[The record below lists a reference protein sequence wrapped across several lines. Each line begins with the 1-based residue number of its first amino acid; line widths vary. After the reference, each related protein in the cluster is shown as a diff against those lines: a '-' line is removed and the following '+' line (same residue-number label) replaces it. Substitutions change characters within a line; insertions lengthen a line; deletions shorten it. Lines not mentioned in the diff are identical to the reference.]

1 MNNVAVAAAPRSV
14 ASRIGQKL
22 HTWGYYA
29 SVLGFRQTL
38 LLQTARLLRKPV
50 VGLRIP
56 GIPYPVQCR
65 PTNSDRFTLGQVFI
79 ERDSD
84 VSLTQEPR
92 FIIDGGANV
101 GYASIVFA
109 NKYPRAQII
118 AVEPE
123 VGNYRLAA
131 ENCRTYPN
139 VRVIQGGIWTSD
151 SPLVIGNPQAE
162 SWSFKVREVE
172 HTTANAIKGY
182 TIATLLSQSGF
193 ETIDLLKL
201 DIEGAEEHIFSA
213 TDTAWLDHVR
223 VLVIE
228 THGERAEH
236 AVKTALLKR
245 TFTQS
250 QQGEKLIFVNRAFS
264 SVHES

>member
-1 MNNVAVAAAPRSV
+1 MNNFAAPPISRVRTFSV
-14 ASRIGQKL
+14 KHKI
-22 HTWGYYA
+22 HTWRYYA

-38 LLQTARLLRKPV
+38 LLQTARVLRRRV
-50 VGLRIP
+50 VSLWIP
-56 GIPYPVQCR
+56 GILYPVLCR

-79 ERDSD
+79 EHDSD
-84 VSLTQEPR
+84 VALTREPH

-123 VGNYRLAA
+123 ADNYRLAA
-131 ENCRTYPN
+131 ENCRVYPN

-151 SPLVIGNPQAE
+151 VPLVIGNPQAE
-162 SWSFKVREVE
+162 SWSFKVREVQQA
-172 HTTANAIKGY
+172 TPDTMRGY
-182 TIATLLSQSGF
+182 SIATLLAQSGCDA
-193 ETIDLLKL
+193 IDLLKL

-213 TDTAWLDHVR
+213 SDTAWIDHVR

-228 THGERAEH
+228 THGEVSEH
-236 AVKTALLKR
+236 AVKTALATR
-245 TFTQS
+245 AFTQS
-250 QQGEKLIFVNRAFS
+250 QQGEKLIFVNQAFS
-264 SVHES
+264 

>member
-1 MNNVAVAAAPRSV
+1 MNNVAVPVKPRSV
-14 ASRIGQKL
+14 ASRIGHKL
-22 HTWGYYA
+22 HTWRYYT

-38 LLQTARLLRKPV
+38 LLQTARVLRKPV
-50 VGLRIP
+50 VRLRIP
-56 GIPYPVQCR
+56 GIPYPVTCR

-84 VSLTQEPR
+84 VTMEVAPR

-109 NKYPRAQII
+109 NKYPHAQII

-123 VGNYRLAA
+123 LDNYRLAA
-131 ENCRTYPN
+131 ENCRIYPN

-172 HTTANAIKGY
+172 QATPNAIHGY
-182 TIATLLSQSGF
+182 TIATLLAQSGF
-193 ETIDLLKL
+193 DMIDLLKL
-201 DIEGAEEHIFSA
+201 DIEGAEEQIFSA
-213 TDTAWLDHVR
+213 SDTGWLDHVR

-236 AVKTALLKR
+236 AVKMALAAR
-245 TFTQS
+245 TFTQT
-250 QQGEKLIFVNRAFS
+250 QQGEKLIFVNRACS
-264 SVHES
+264 SAHES

>member
-1 MNNVAVAAAPRSV
+1 MNNVAVPVMPRSV
-14 ASRIGQKL
+14 ASRVGQKL
-22 HTWGYYA
+22 HTWRYYA

-38 LLQTARLLRKPV
+38 LLQTARVLRKPV
-50 VGLRIP
+50 VSLRIP
-56 GIPYPVQCR
+56 GIPYPVMCR

-84 VSLTQEPR
+84 VSLTHAPR

-109 NKYPRAQII
+109 NKYPHAQII

-123 VGNYRLAA
+123 VANYRLAVD
-131 ENCRTYPN
+131 NCSVYPN
-139 VRVIQGGIWTSD
+139 VHVILGGIWTSD
-151 SPLVIGNPQAE
+151 SQLVIGNPQAD
-162 SWSFKVREVE
+162 SWSFKVAEVQ
-172 HTTANAIKGY
+172 HTTDNAIKGY
-182 TIATLLSQSGF
+182 TISTLLSQSGF

-213 TDTAWLDHVR
+213 SDTAWIDYVR

-228 THGERAEH
+228 THGERSEH
-236 AVKTALLKR
+236 AVKTALAKR
-245 TFTQS
+245 AFTQS
-250 QQGEKLIFVNRAFS
+250 QQGEKLIFINQAF
-264 SVHES
+264 VPQ